1 MNEQT
6 SSQAEAALDETLA
19 GTQPQTPH
27 VNGDGASP
35 QMEAELA
42 EEAAV
47 EEVQAGAED
56 DAAGGESDA
65 ENPDETPDN
74 TPEARIAHLES
85 ELAAA
90 KAQADEAVDRMQR
103 TVAEF
108 QNTRR
113 RQDRMVQESLE
124 RSTQR
129 MLGSLLPVL
138 DDFNLAFQN
147 LPDRLTEEEAAWVDG
162 FRRIHDKLASILA
175 DEGMTAI
182 EDSGPFD
189 PNRHEAVTN
198 EPSDEV
204 ESGHIIATLRTGYIF
219 KDRVLRPALV
229 RVAQ

>member
-1 MNEQT
+1 ME
-6 SSQAEAALDETLA
+6 ETLA
-19 GTQPQTPH
+19 EAQTPAPH
-27 VNGDGASP
+27 RNGDGPAATAEQATGADATATAADAPPESGADGAG
-35 QMEAELA
+35 EAVVETA
-42 EEAAV
+42 EE
-47 EEVQAGAED
+47 
-56 DAAGGESDA
+56 
-65 ENPDETPDN
+65 TI
-74 TPEARIAHLES
+74 ARLES

-90 KAQADEAVDRMQR
+90 QARADEAVDRMQR

-113 RQDRMVQESLE
+113 RQEKLVQDSLE

-129 MLGSLLPVL
+129 LLSSLLPVM

-147 LPDRLTEEEAAWVDG
+147 LPDALTEEETAWVDG
-162 FRRIHDKLASILA
+162 FRRIHDKLTSILA
-175 DEGMTAI
+175 DEGMAAI

-198 EPSDEV
+198 EPSDDV
-204 ESGHIIATLRTGYIF
+204 ESGHIISTLRTGYIF